1 MGTEK
6 NGFNETVLLSTPLPP
21 FFLTNIMI
29 TYFFHSCASC
39 SYALKYFCNGELM
52 ALYAIL
58 AGNDV
63 SHLTLNQSE
72 CNLAGRDATSP
83 LTMDSKHIP

>member
-6 NGFNETVLLSTPLPP
+6 NRLNETVLLSTP
-21 FFLTNIMI
+21 FFLTNII
-29 TYFFHSCASC
+29 FNYLFINIFFYSCASC
-39 SYALKYFCNGELM
+39 SYAIKFFCNVELM

-63 SHLTLNQSE
+63 TPFNV
-72 CNLAGRDATSP
+72 TP
-83 LTMDSKHIP
+83 I

>member
-6 NGFNETVLLSTPLPP
+6 NRLNEAVLLSTPLL
-21 FFLTNIMI
+21 FLTNIKQI
-29 TYFFHSCASC
+29 FYSCASC
-39 SYALKYFCNGELM
+39 PYILKYFCNVELM

-63 SHLTLNQSE
+63 
-72 CNLAGRDATSP
+72 
-83 LTMDSKHIP
+83 K